1 MSKIEIVTDTLNNIL
16 GFIGIT
22 PVVKI
27 EEDADKN
34 IGVVIEGENLNF
46 LIGYRGES
54 LDAVQH
60 LLSLVLFR
68 KTNEPSHVIVDINGY
83 RTQKVEKIEDI
94 TKNFIDRVRFSQK
107 DVEMPIMNPS
117 ERRLVH
123 TFVANYTDIT
133 SESIGEGAQRRVV
146 LKLKS

>member
-1 MSKIEIVTDTLNNIL
+1 MNKIEIVTDTLNNIL

-34 IGVVIEGENLNF
+34 ISVVIEGENLNF

-54 LDAVQH
+54 LDAIQH

-68 KTNEPSHVIVDINGY
+68 KTNESTHVIVDINGY
-83 RTQKVEKIEDI
+83 RTQKVEKIEEI

-123 TFVANYTDIT
+123 TFVANYADIT
-133 SESIGEGAQRRVV
+133 SESVGEGTQRRVV